1 MSYRDDRDADQARI
15 AALEADLARAEAK
28 IAELEGRRAVA
39 LVPAGGGALARATP
53 GPSAAARWMGAP
65 LRLELRREFA
75 HAFPTDQFER
85 LIERIRAVTGEPGR
99 SELLRSS
106 LTWSATSSDRGT
118 GPFITVM
125 VMVRPPAPGADPGT
139 GRTTLTVSDRL
150 GQLAGAVFGGVGG
163 GIGGGAL
170 VGPIAA
176 AAGARAGVRAGLA
189 RRRLRPDPRAL
200 PPRRPPPRRGG
211 AAAVRRAGRGAHAG
225 AAALSARR
233 R

>member
-28 IAELEGRRAVA
+28 IAALEGRREVA

-53 GPSAAARWMGAP
+53 GPSAAVRWMGAP

-75 HAFPTDQFER
+75 HAFPPDQFER

-106 LTWSATSSDRGT
+106 LTWTATSSDRSV

-125 VMVRPPAPGADPGT
+125 VMVRPPAPGADPST
-139 GRTTLTVSDRL
+139 ARTTLTVSDRL

-163 GIGGGAL
+163 GVGGGAL

-176 AAGARAGVRAGLA
+176 AVAVPVLAPVFVLGWLGGVYGLTRGLYRRAA
-189 RRRLRPDPRAL
+189 RRRAEVVQRLFDAL
-200 PPRRPPPRRGG
+200 VEELALAPPP
-211 AAAVRRAGRGAHAG
+211 
-225 AAALSARR
+225 
-233 R
+233 

>member
-75 HAFPTDQFER
+75 HAFPADQFER

-176 AAGARAGVRAGLA
+176 AVAVPVLAPVFVLGWLGGVYGLTRGLYRRAA
-189 RRRLRPDPRAL
+189 RRRAEAVQRLFDAL
-200 PPRRPPPRRGG
+200 VEELAPAPPP
-211 AAAVRRAGRGAHAG
+211 
-225 AAALSARR
+225 
-233 R
+233 